1 MKYLLFYS
9 RLVNMAVQ
17 TKNALKGPYWIGTEQ
32 QEGPLPK
39 GLFPGSLPLTLV
51 CILALKGAR
60 QGTTKSGTPLYMGY
74 PLDPM
79 YPPVIVGS
87 RESDLTK
94 NRFALVLVKE
104 YEEAFR
110 WPRAEFRSWIGTV
123 GDPGA
128 ERSAFLL
135 MSGSMASPPL
145 TGLPIFECKPLHT
158 WNTCNIDPSGC
169 KDIDDVISWKLD
181 GSTVVEVI
189 ISIADVSSFVLP
201 GTPEDV
207 EAACRGQSLYANG
220 SVVSPMIHPLIS
232 EKAASLHAD
241 GVARPVVSLHLPS
254 KTWSRGF
261 LVNQKSYTYEEAIG
275 NSLLKEVFTICGAVS
290 DDPHEWI
297 ERTMVLYNVEAANR
311 IKGVGILRTQA
322 PPEAAKAMM
331 WKAAAAVSG
340 EPSLA
345 LLGYSA
351 GLYAKEGAHWA
362 LGEEVYCHASSPLRR
377 YADLVNQRCLVN
389 LLDGKTPPSTSNI
402 LIESLNTR
410 SRIAKQLDRS
420 LLSIPLDVIIMGDGI
435 IIDLYELNVGVYYLP
450 WKSRITIRLLEPY
463 KGAIGDRCCVK
474 GFCDNTAIDL
484 KRRMVWKIMAY

>member
-1 MKYLLFYS
+1 
-9 RLVNMAVQ
+9 MAVR
-17 TKNALKGPYWIGTEQ
+17 TKNALHGPYWIGTEQ

-51 CILALKGAR
+51 CIVALKGAR

-87 RESDLTK
+87 RESDLTQ
-94 NRFALVLVKE
+94 NRFALVLVKG

-123 GDPGA
+123 GDPTA
-128 ERSAFLL
+128 ERSALLL
-135 MSGSMASPPL
+135 MSGSTASPPL
-145 TGLPIFECKPLHT
+145 AILPVFDCKPLHT
-158 WNTCNIDPSGC
+158 WNTCNIDPPGC
-169 KDIDDVISWKLD
+169 TDIDDVISWKLD
-181 GSTVVEVI
+181 GSTIVEVI

-201 GTPEDV
+201 DTPEDS
-207 EAACRGQSLYANG
+207 EAACRGQSLYAAG
-220 SVVSPMIHPLIS
+220 KVVSPMIHPLIS

-241 GVARPVVSLHLPS
+241 GVPRPVVSLHLPS

-261 LVNQKSYTYEEAIG
+261 LVNQKSYTYEEAVG
-275 NSLLKEVFTICGAVS
+275 NSILKEVFTMCGAVS

-297 ERTMVLYNVEAANR
+297 ERAMVLYNVEAAKR
-311 IKGVGILRTQA
+311 IKGIGILRTQA

-331 WKAAAAVSG
+331 WKTAAAASG
-340 EPSLA
+340 ESSLA

-351 GLYAKEGAHWA
+351 GLYAKEGTHWA
-362 LGEEVYCHASSPLRR
+362 LGEEVYCHATSPLRR

-389 LLDGKTPPSTSNI
+389 ILDGKTHSPTSNI

-410 SRIAKQLDRS
+410 SRIAKRLDRC
-420 LLSIPLDVIIMGDGI
+420 LLSIPLNVMMMGDGI
-435 IIDLYELNVGVYYLP
+435 VIDIFELKVGIYYLP
-450 WKSRITIRLLEPY
+450 WKSRIIVRLLEPY
-463 KGAIGDRCCVK
+463 KGAIGDRCRVK
-474 GFCDNTAIDL
+474 GFCDNTVVDL
-484 KRRMVWKIMAY
+484 KRRMVWRIQSA